1 MHKLILISGGTA
13 SGKTTLVNELK
24 KLYKDK
30 ISVLSMDNY
39 YKSND
44 LMTLEQRKNINFDH
58 PDSIDFNMVKR
69 DVKALLNGID
79 IKSPKYDFRIH
90 SRLNDDELVKSSNI
104 IVLEG
109 IFALY
114 DKELRELSSLNIFV
128 DADSDIR
135 FIRRL
140 NRDVKERAR
149 TIDSVVVQ
157 YLKTVK
163 PMHNLYVE
171 KTKEY
176 ADIII
181 NTTNNSIDNMNILID
196 KINELK

>member
-1 MHKLILISGGTA
+1 M
-13 SGKTTLVNELK
+13 
-24 KLYKDK
+24 
-30 ISVLSMDNY
+30 
-39 YKSND
+39 
-44 LMTLEQRKNINFDH
+44 
-58 PDSIDFNMVKR
+58 
-69 DVKALLNGID
+69 D

-90 SRLNDDELVKSSNI
+90 SRLNDDELVKASNI

-171 KTKEY
+171 KRWLDVQNK
-176 ADIII
+176 
-181 NTTNNSIDNMNILID
+181 
-196 KINELK
+196 